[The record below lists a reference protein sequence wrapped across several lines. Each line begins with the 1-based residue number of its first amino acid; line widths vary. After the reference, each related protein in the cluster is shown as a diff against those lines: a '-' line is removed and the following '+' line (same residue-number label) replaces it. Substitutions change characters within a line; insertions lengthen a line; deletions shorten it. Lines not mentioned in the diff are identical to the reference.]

1 MGKIDLISK
10 QWCDLIF
17 EGRNKDYG
25 AYKIR
30 NESGRRNLISF
41 ACVVLLLLSPLF
53 YISVVTLLSYSSDI
67 NFKNVTEISN
77 LKPAENKHRVAKKV
91 LEERQDGLKKTGEK
105 KSDELLIKADRDVL
119 DEAANTK
126 SGLGNATQTVT
137 IPADTAALDDKVVDH
152 NAVNAN
158 IDTKLFRIIEELPEF
173 PGGASAFMKWLTH
186 NLKYPRS
193 MDEGEDGEVVV
204 QFIVNKNGTISD
216 LKIAKSLNEDCDREV
231 MRVFRLMPKWKPGIT
246 GGKPARTQ
254 YVVPVVFKNR

>member
-30 NESGRRNLISF
+30 NESGRRNLIAF
-41 ACVVLLLLSPLF
+41 TCVILLMLSPLL
-53 YISVVTLLSYSSDI
+53 YLSVVTLLSYSQNID
-67 NFKNVTEISN
+67 FKNVTEISN

-91 LEERQDGLKKTGEK
+91 LEEGHDGAKKDGEK
-105 KSDELLIKADRDVL
+105 KSEELLIKADRDVP
-119 DEAANTK
+119 DETANAK
-126 SGLGNATQTVT
+126 SGQENATQTVT
-137 IPADTAALDDKVVDH
+137 IPADTTALDDKVVDH

-186 NLKYPRS
+186 NLKYPKS

-216 LKIAKSLNEDCDREV
+216 LKIIKSLNEDCDREV
-231 MRVFRLMPKWKPGIT
+231 MRVFRMMPKWKPGIEN
-246 GGKPARTQ
+246 GKPTRTQ
-254 YVVPVVFKNR
+254 YVVPVVFRNG

>member
-30 NESGRRNLISF
+30 NESGRRNLIAF
-41 ACVVLLLLSPLF
+41 TCVILLMLSPLL
-53 YISVVTLLSYSSDI
+53 YLSVVTLLSYSQNID
-67 NFKNVTEISN
+67 FKNVTEISN

-91 LEERQDGLKKTGEK
+91 LEEGHDGAKKDGEK
-105 KSDELLIKADRDVL
+105 KSEELLIKADRDVP
-119 DEAANTK
+119 DETANAK
-126 SGLGNATQTVT
+126 SGQENATQTVT
-137 IPADTAALDDKVVDH
+137 IPADTTALDDKVVDH

-186 NLKYPRS
+186 NLKYPKS

-216 LKIAKSLNEDCDREV
+216 L
-231 MRVFRLMPKWKPGIT
+231 
-246 GGKPARTQ
+246 
-254 YVVPVVFKNR
+254 